1 MTDRARVERGTL
13 SLADTILVVDDEPR
27 IRELTQMILEDKG
40 YRVITAENGVEA
52 LLKAERETPD
62 LVLLDVVLPGISG
75 VEVCRILKSQAKTRS
90 IPLVMFTVLG
100 RDVDQRLAEESGCD
114 GYFLKPFTP
123 EDLSSEV
130 KRYLKKT
137 K

>member
-1 MTDRARVERGTL
+1 MV
-13 SLADTILVVDDEPR
+13 DTILVVDDEPR

-40 YRVITAENGVEA
+40 YRVITAENGLEA
-52 LLKAERETPD
+52 IQKTEKETPD
-62 LVLLDVVLPGISG
+62 LVLLDVILPGISG
-75 VEVCRILKSQAKTRS
+75 VEVCRVLKSQPKTRS

-123 EDLSSEV
+123 EDLLVEV
-130 KRYLKKT
+130 KKYLKKA

>member
-130 KRYLKKT
+130 KKYLKKT

>member
-1 MTDRARVERGTL
+1 M
-13 SLADTILVVDDEPR
+13 ADTILVVDDEPR

-52 LLKAERETPD
+52 LQKAERETPD

-123 EDLSSEV
+123 EDLFSEV
-130 KRYLKKT
+130 KKYLKKI

>member
-1 MTDRARVERGTL
+1 
-13 SLADTILVVDDEPR
+13 LAGTILVVDDEPA
-27 IRELTQMILEDKG
+27 IRELTQVILENKG
-40 YRVITAENGVEA
+40 CRVITAENGVEA
-52 LLKAERETPD
+52 LQKAERETPD

-90 IPLVMFTVLG
+90 IPLVMFSVLG
-100 RDVDQRLAEESGCD
+100 RDVDQKLAEETGCD

-123 EDLSSEV
+123 EDLFSEV
-130 KRYLKKT
+130 KKYLKKT

>member
-1 MTDRARVERGTL
+1 LV
-13 SLADTILVVDDEPR
+13 DTILVVDDEPR

-40 YRVITAENGVEA
+40 YRVITAENGLEA
-52 LLKAERETPD
+52 IQKTEKETPD
-62 LVLLDVVLPGISG
+62 LVLLDVILPGISG
-75 VEVCRILKSQAKTRS
+75 VEVCRVLKSQPKTRS

-123 EDLSSEV
+123 EDLLVEV
-130 KRYLKKT
+130 KKYLKKA

>member
-1 MTDRARVERGTL
+1 
-13 SLADTILVVDDEPR
+13 LADTILVVDDEPR

-52 LLKAERETPD
+52 LQKAERETPD

-123 EDLSSEV
+123 EDLFSEV
-130 KRYLKKT
+130 KKYLKKT

>member
-1 MTDRARVERGTL
+1 MV
-13 SLADTILVVDDEPR
+13 DTILVVDDEPG
-27 IRELTQMILEDKG
+27 IRELTQMILENKG
-40 YRVITAENGVEA
+40 YHVITAENGVEA
-52 LLKAERETPD
+52 LQKAERETPD

-123 EDLSSEV
+123 EDLLDEV
-130 KRYLKKT
+130 KKYLKKT